1 METVKLELPVLV
13 LIPLAARPI
22 MAEVLHEIRHHCSS
36 SVVHGAPDA
45 LAESAES
52 LLGQLEL
59 GRLRPWVQLLQPML
73 TAGSRH
79 VLQAAAA
86 HGHLIDGASKLGL
99 LALLHQPRGQ

>member
-1 METVKLELPVLV
+1 VELHVLV
-13 LIPLAARPI
+13 LIPVAARPTK
-22 MAEVLHEIRHHCSS
+22 AEVLHEIRRHCSS
-36 SVVHGAPDA
+36 TVAPGAPDA
-45 LAESAES
+45 LGETAES

-59 GRLRPWVQLLQPML
+59 GRLRPWVQLLQPTL

-86 HGHLIDGASKLGL
+86 HGRLIDGASKIGL